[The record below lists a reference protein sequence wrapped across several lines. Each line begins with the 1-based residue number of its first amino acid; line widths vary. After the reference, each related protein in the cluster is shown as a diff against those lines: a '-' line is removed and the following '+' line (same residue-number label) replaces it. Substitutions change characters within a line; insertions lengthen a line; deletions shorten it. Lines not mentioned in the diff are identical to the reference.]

1 MKQPKQIT
9 VRVFKHDGAE
19 YRRWKAKLSRRED
32 NLIVLDA
39 EFDVDVSHEI
49 LGEIKRSTKTIEYYW
64 LDRWYNVFQFL
75 KEDGSTRLW
84 YCNINTPPRFQE
96 DALTYVDLDIDILV
110 QPDFSFQVLDED
122 EFEVNARRYGY
133 SDNEKASA
141 QSAVEELLKM
151 IEQRHFPFV
160 VDSSSVSTIVSVP
173 GAVATGSRDS
183 ALSADPVATATGT
196 DTLSTVVNS

>member
-39 EFDVDVSHEI
+39 EFDVDVSHEL
-49 LGEIKRSTKTIEYYW
+49 LGEIKRGTKTIEYYW

-75 KEDGSTRLW
+75 KEDGRTRLW
-84 YCNINTPPRFQE
+84 YCNVNTPPRLQE
-96 DALTYVDLDIDILV
+96 DVLTYVDLDIDILV

-122 EFEVNARRYGY
+122 EFETNARLYGY
-133 SDNEKASA
+133 SDDEKSRA
-141 QSAVEELLKM
+141 QSAVEELLRM
-151 IEQRHFPFV
+151 IDQGHFPFV
-160 VDSSSVSTIVSVP
+160 LESSSVSTIVSEP
-173 GAVATGSRDS
+173 GAVANGSNDTFRF
-183 ALSADPVATATGT
+183 T
-196 DTLSTVVNS
+196 DCSLFNV